1 VETRTVAA
9 IRPPPRAAV
18 GRKEVREMTPVTG
31 FVLLTGVGALFI
43 WWLGFRMSRTGH
55 AFVSHPEERK
65 HHKAA

>member
-1 VETRTVAA
+1 
-9 IRPPPRAAV
+9 
-18 GRKEVREMTPVTG
+18 MTPVTG